1 MEAITCSEN
10 DLIQCTDSKF
20 ECQGSQ
26 RLGLPNLLVS
36 FYVLRQVT
44 IYLGCQ
50 SMLFLIDDA
59 YWHPADK

>member
-1 MEAITCSEN
+1 MEIITCSEN
-10 DLIQCTDSKF
+10 DLIQSTVSKF

-26 RLGLPNLLVS
+26 RLGLLYLLVS

-50 SMLFLIDDA
+50 SLLFLIDEA
-59 YWHPADK
+59 YRHPTDK